1 MEFINNK
8 HEKRFE
14 ELIQKANIGSSD
26 IERYSL
32 FYLIAGN
39 EDLYNQVDKIYDF
52 EEKQLQDR
60 NGDEE
65 GNLYFPYV
73 DLYGGSKR
81 ILNLAIQL
89 YNDTNNQK
97 VSDTF
102 SGLDMNNFLLC
113 INAVTYRFQ
122 GF

>member
-14 ELIQKANIGSSD
+14 KLIERANIGSSD

-39 EDLYNQVDKIYDF
+39 EDLYNQVDKIYNF
-52 EEKQLQDR
+52 NKRQLQDR
-60 NGDEE
+60 NEDEE
-65 GNLYFPYV
+65 GNLYFPC
-73 DLYGGSKR
+73 LMLCSSSKR

-113 INAVTYRFQ
+113 INAITYRFQ

>member
-1 MEFINNK
+1 MEFLSK
-8 HEKRFE
+8 EHEQRFK
-14 ELIQKANIGSSD
+14 ELMARAGVGESD
-26 IERYSL
+26 IERHTL

-39 EDLYNQVDKIYDF
+39 EDLYNQVDKIYNF
-52 EEKQLQDR
+52 NKRQLQDR
-60 NGDEE
+60 NEDEE
-65 GNLYFPYV
+65 GNLYFPC
-73 DLYGGSKR
+73 LMLCSSSKK

-113 INAVTYRFQ
+113 INAITYRFQ